1 MTASTEPVAPEPPPE
16 VRGTAALQGTNGQT
30 LTNPPEAL
38 AGGRVPDFFIVGHEK
53 CGTTS
58 LYKILRS
65 HPQIFMPELKEP
77 RFFSRE
83 PDAVQPAKATLRP
96 RTFDAYLSLFEA
108 ASPEQRVGEASPQYI
123 RSENAARRIAEV
135 QPDARIIVVLREPTS
150 FLRTYH
156 LQNVRGRIENERDLR
171 KALALEP
178 ARHEGKHIPRD
189 ARAPNRLFYSE
200 HVGYVE
206 QLRRFRAVFPPD
218 QVLVLIYEDFRADN
232 ESTVRRV
239 LRFLDVN
246 DALPLAKVE
255 TTRARKAVRFRGLHR
270 VAMAVR
276 QARREPE
283 RAGRLSRLVE
293 ALTPRQLR
301 SNAVENVLR
310 RVIFAVPPPPD
321 EQFDLELRRRFKP
334 EVQALSEFLGR
345 DLVSF
350 WGYGDLD

>member
-1 MTASTEPVAPEPPPE
+1 MTASTEPVASEPSPD
-16 VRGTAALQGTNGQT
+16 VDGAAAVQETNAQT
-30 LTNPPEAL
+30 LRKPAQ
-38 AGGRVPDFFIVGHEK
+38 AASGRSVPDFFIVGHEK

-58 LYKILRS
+58 LYEILRS
-65 HPQIFMPELKEP
+65 HPQIFMPALKEP

-83 PDAVQPAKATLRP
+83 PAGVEPAKASVRPQTL
-96 RTFDAYLSLFEA
+96 DAYLSLFDE
-108 ASPEQRVGEASPQYI
+108 ASPGQRVGEASPQYI

-135 QPDARIIVVLREPTS
+135 QPDARIIAVLREPTS

-156 LQNVRGRIENERDLR
+156 LQNVRSRIENERDLR

-178 ARHEGKHIPRD
+178 ARHEGKRIPRS

-200 HVGYVE
+200 HVRYVE
-206 QLRRFRAVFPPD
+206 QLRRFRAVFPAN
-218 QVLVLIYEDFRADN
+218 QMLVLIYEDFRRDN

-239 LRFLDVN
+239 LRFLEVN
-246 DALPLAKVE
+246 DTLPLAKVE
-255 TTRARKAVRFRGLHR
+255 TKRARTAVRFRGLHR
-270 VAMAVR
+270 VALAVR

-283 RAGRLSRLVE
+283 RAGRLSRAVD
-293 ALTPRQLR
+293 ALTPSQLR
-301 SNAVENVLR
+301 SDAVENALR

-334 EVQALSEFLGR
+334 EVQALSEFLSR

-350 WGYGDLD
+350 WGYDDLD